1 MFTEEIYKAAKGIC
15 PEEPIGLQMFCGA
28 AEKNLLHRPKPHITV
43 FDCFETFIASAALM
57 ALSMSKVAEDSLDDV
72 SAYKVGN
79 VSVTKKGTRQNTK
92 SASDRLRE
100 QAERM
105 MAPYIAVD
113 AFQFTGV
120 RGR

>member
-1 MFTEEIYKAAKGIC
+1 MFTEEIYKAAKGLC
-15 PEEPIGLQMFCGA
+15 PEEPAGLYMFCRA
-28 AEKNLLHRPKPHITV
+28 AEKNLLHRLKRHITV
-43 FDCFETFIASAALM
+43 FDCFETFIAAAALM
-57 ALSMSKVAEDSLDDV
+57 AISMVKAAEDSLDDV
-72 SAYKVGN
+72 SAYTVGN

-92 SASDRLRE
+92 SASDRLME

>member
-1 MFTEEIYKAAKGIC
+1 MFAEEIYNAAKGIC
-15 PEEPIGLQMFCGA
+15 PEEPAGLRLLCRA
-28 AEKNLLHRPKPHITV
+28 AEKNLLHRLKPHITA
-43 FDCFETFIASAALM
+43 FDCFETFIAAAALM
-57 ALSMSKVAEDSLDDV
+57 AIAMGKAAEDSLDDV
-72 SAYKVGN
+72 SAYRVGH

-92 SASDRLRE
+92 SASDRLME